1 MKRIQTIGI
10 IALLI
15 LGLVAPGNTASVNT
29 PDVRR
34 YVYTG
39 DGRLNLA
46 SAKNKMTFDGRYRTG
61 KGIYHEKALKA
72 IDGLFGADHDP
83 GGFTVS
89 LRLIEFID
97 FLEDRFHPGA
107 RITIASGWR
116 SPQYN
121 TDLRNKG
128 KLAATAS
135 LHQYGMAAD
144 IKIAGTSSRDIWNTV
159 KELGFGGTGYYQGEF
174 VHVDVGPARS
184 WDEKTSGVGTDI
196 SAHNKLIGVV
206 TDYDFYVSGET
217 MALRFIRMTSFP
229 IGVMPEFVLEG
240 VQKDGPSK
248 EIVRFKPSFASA
260 GAGDCHRF
268 SHMDPMAGILWQVPR
283 GIAPGGYTI
292 RASFCQRLWDEMPAE
307 IFSPKFVVVPD
318 TQKQN

>member
-1 MKRIQTIGI
+1 MKRLQSVGI
-10 IALLI
+10 VTLLI
-15 LGLVAPGNTASVNT
+15 LGLIAPGNTASLNT
-29 PDVRR
+29 SDVRR
-34 YVYTG
+34 YVYSG
-39 DGRLNLA
+39 DGILNLFN
-46 SAKNKMTFDGRYRTG
+46 AKTKMSFDGRYRTG
-61 KGIYHEKALKA
+61 KGIYSETALKT
-72 IDGLFGADHDP
+72 IDRLFGVDHDP
-83 GGFTVS
+83 DGFAVS

-144 IKIAGTSSRDIWNTV
+144 IKIAGISSKHIWNTV

-196 SAHNKLIGVV
+196 STHNKLIELI
-206 TDYDFYVSGET
+206 TDYDFYLPGET
-217 MALRFIRMTSFP
+217 MTLRFIRMTSFP
-229 IGVMPEFVLEG
+229 IGVIPEFVLEG
-240 VQKDGPSK
+240 VQKDGPGK
-248 EIVRFKPSFASA
+248 EIVRFKPLFIFA
-260 GAGDCHRF
+260 GPGDCPQF
-268 SHMDPMAGILWQVPR
+268 SRMDQMAGILWQLPPGIVP
-283 GIAPGGYTI
+283 GPYTI
-292 RASFCQRLWDEMPAE
+292 RASFCQRLWNEMPVE
-307 IFSPKFVVVPD
+307 IFSPEFIVVPNALK
-318 TQKQN
+318 QK